1 MRYETFEKISLSA
14 LSLINNEIRRSS
26 KLWNN
31 FNWTKLVQK
40 SGLFATDEQRC
51 RIQIFWTIDIAESA
65 GRVVV
70 IIYRY
75 SFERAKK

>member
-1 MRYETFEKISLSA
+1 MSYETFGEINLSV

-31 FNWTKLVQK
+31 FNWTKFVQK

-51 RIQIFWTIDIAESA
+51 RIQIFWTINIAESA
-65 GRVVV
+65 RRVVV
-70 IIYRY
+70 TIHRY
-75 SFERAKK
+75 SLERAKK